1 MKDTSSRKKSLQ
13 TNLPEDPIVLKG
25 KDQGDGIPLNLGI
38 KLIQSSVDGIVA
50 VDEKG
55 NVLLFSKGAERL
67 WGYTREEVVRR
78 IHIEELYPPGL
89 ARDVNMRLAEPGPN
103 GPGRLVDYETEILNK
118 QGKRVHVRISGSLFQ
133 DEGSL
138 VRSVGYFHDMT
149 REKQIMDQLVESE
162 EKYRS
167 ILETIEDGYCEIDL
181 EGNLTFFNKSFCRI
195 LGYSEDELMGKNLRE
210 FSDEEEA
217 KRAYEGFNKVFTTG
231 VHAKGFEWG
240 MNRKDGSKIYVASSI
255 SLIKDPEGE
264 IVGFQGITRDI
275 TEHKLRGEALKRAKE
290 EAESANIAKSEF
302 LANMSHEI
310 RTPMNGIIG
319 MTELAL
325 GSTLTREQRE
335 YLQMVKM
342 SADSLLALLNS
353 VLDLAKIESRKIEL
367 DEIDFD
373 LRTTV
378 ENAVQ
383 TVAVKAGEI
392 GLELIC
398 RIRPDVPTALVG
410 DPSRLRQILLNL
422 LGNAIKF
429 THKGDVSLDV
439 RIEAEDDSSVLLHF
453 IVSDTG
459 IGIPPD
465 KLDAV
470 FESFQQ
476 ADGSITREY
485 EGTGL
490 GLTISKELVE
500 LMGGGIWV
508 ESVLGKGSTFH
519 FTARFGLSDMEI
531 TDSLSLKD
539 QDIAGMRVLIVD
551 DNATNRLVFH
561 EMTSLWGLEPTE
573 VEGGEHAVAELER
586 AHDAGRPYKLI
597 LLDLQ
602 MPELDGF
609 EVAKRIRENPVGSD
623 LEILMLTS
631 LGMKG
636 DAERCKE
643 VGIGVYLVKPV
654 KQAELLEGIM
664 LTLGRPRKDKGPVI
678 TRHTIQDIRR
688 RLKILLAEDNIV
700 NQKLALKMLEKRGH
714 HVTIVS
720 NGLEALDALDVER
733 FDLVLMDVQMPHMDG
748 LEATKH
754 VRDSEKEDEHIPII
768 AMTAHAMKGDREMC
782 LSAGMDDYVSKPIM
796 ADELFS
802 VIERVSGQFLDRDE
816 KQILDFL

>member
-118 QGKRVHVRISGSLFQ
+118 QGKRVPVRISGSLFQ

-195 LGYSEDELMGKNLRE
+195 LGYSEDELMGRNLWE

-217 KRAYEGFNKVFTTG
+217 NKAYEGFNKVFTTG

-439 RIEAEDDSSVLLHF
+439 RIEDEDDSSVLLHF

-654 KQAELLEGIM
+654 KQAELLDGIM
-664 LTLGRPRKDKGPVI
+664 LTLGRPRKDKGPII

-816 KQILDFL
+816 KQVLDFL